1 MKYLLILLV
10 CFTVS
15 CADDTKKKAFYDLPD
30 QGMDVEDFETP
41 DQSTNL
47 PDQSTSLPD
56 LEELPDQS
64 PEPDLP
70 IESGPIKITS
80 WNVLCLREDPTEEA
94 FCNTDLGQSFLRS
107 PEQLEAIRQH
117 ILAQDTDLLFLQ
129 EVENEAAT
137 ENLLPDWDIH
147 VIGEGSLKLAL
158 AVPPG
163 STAEVLNVS
172 ALTELDLGT
181 SALRQGLVAEVEHAG
196 VSVQIMSVHL
206 KSGCQVAPFNS
217 NTISCEE
224 LRQQLEILKTW
235 VREREAQNQPYML
248 VGDFNRTMENF
259 DPFIVELE
267 GAAGKPLLRLTTG
280 QRPSCWDHLP
290 EAPSYPSF
298 IDHQIVSPSLV
309 DAWGTP
315 TFDIYHFNET
325 YPYAWLYISD
335 HCPISSSFQ

>member
-1 MKYLLILLV
+1 MKYLFILLV

-15 CADDTKKKAFYDLPD
+15 CADDTKKKSLNDLPD

-41 DQSTNL
+41 DQSSNQPDQSSNLPDLEDL
-47 PDQSTSLPD
+47 PDQSS
-56 LEELPDQS
+56 
-64 PEPDLP
+64 EPDLP
-70 IESGPIKITS
+70 VETGPIKITS
-80 WNVLCLREDPTEEA
+80 WNVLCLREDPTEET
-94 FCNTDLGQSFLRS
+94 FCNTDLGESFVRS

-117 ILAQDTDLLFLQ
+117 ILAQETDLLFLQ
-129 EVENEAAT
+129 EVENIAAV
-137 ENLLPDWDIH
+137 ENLLPGWEVD

-158 AVPPG
+158 ARPPS
-163 STAEVLNVS
+163 STVEVLNVS

-181 SALRQGLVAEVEHAG
+181 TALRQGLVAQIEHAG
-196 VSVQIMSVHL
+196 TTAHIMSVHL
-206 KSGCQVAPFNS
+206 KSGCQVAPFDSPSNS
-217 NTISCEE
+217 CAE
-224 LRQQLEILKTW
+224 LRQQLEVLKTW
-235 VREREAQNQPYML
+235 VQERESQNQPYML

-267 GAAGKPLLRLTTG
+267 GAAGRPLLRLTTG

-315 TFDIYHFNET
+315 TLDIYQFNET

-335 HCPISSSFQ
+335 HCPISSSFE